1 MALGNSN
8 VAVVFVPTLQLVVV
22 VDEASDIREVV
33 DVGEKVVKS
42 KEDVDRVL
50 EGEDDFVTAVTI
62 ERSVL

>member
-42 KEDVDRVL
+42 KEDVDRVV